1 MGRRGRRRLSREE
14 RQGKPPVVDRGGNGP
29 EHQTQ
34 DRDQA
39 AIRRAALDSAAIDDR
54 GVWLRRGRVDRF
66 YWYGRKPCGH
76 SQKVCRQRRCKYRR
90 DGVLSRAAVASF
102 RFDASRRY
110 GPSGDATVGLNQRKA
125 SVSGRDRVVRCN
137 QREAERK
144 ADGIT
149 KAQRWERISTED
161 AVDRRTPPRSHDRNS
176 VQMAGLHCSKLRK

>member
-1 MGRRGRRRLSREE
+1 MAHGRGAHCVRLYQQREDEHKPQTYPTPDTAFMGRRGRRRLSREE

-34 DRDQA
+34 DHDQA

-102 RFDASRRY
+102 RFDASDLM
-110 GPSGDATVGLNQRKA
+110 PAAVGAGSFWTGMTAWFAEDKPTADVLKQIQADWPA
-125 SVSGRDRVVRCN
+125 S
-137 QREAERK
+137 
-144 ADGIT
+144 
-149 KAQRWERISTED
+149 
-161 AVDRRTPPRSHDRNS
+161 
-176 VQMAGLHCSKLRK
+176 